1 MDIEKII
8 RELTLEEK
16 VSLLVGKSFWE
27 TTNIERLGIPS
38 VVMTD
43 GPHGLRLSEG
53 MDISN
58 TKPATTFPIEAAMA
72 STFNSDLIRSAGQAM
87 AEECQHYG
95 VGVLLGPGLNGKRSP
110 LGGRNFEYFS
120 EDPFLSG
127 KMGAAL
133 VSGIQSVG
141 VSATIKHFVAN
152 EQETN
157 RMTTSSEVDERAL
170 REIYLKPFEM
180 VIKEAKP
187 WAVMCAYNKLNGVHM
202 AQNSK
207 YLLEVLRSEW
217 NYDGV
222 MMSDWGAVVDKVE
235 AVKGGLDLEMPG
247 PGTRNQRVLDAIKEG
262 RISEEEINERVRN
275 FLTLL
280 GRVLAGKRENPVCDF
295 EAHDEIAG
303 QVAKEAC
310 VLLKNKNNFLPL
322 KEKTNVAV
330 IGEFAELPRFQGG
343 GSSHMNPYK
352 LSIPVEEIEK
362 FANVTYCAGYGK
374 NHDHELVEKA
384 VQIAK
389 SSEAVI
395 IFAGTTE
402 IIESEGYDRESISL
416 PDCQLEL
423 IKKVHGVNP
432 NVVIVTNSG
441 SALDF
446 SEFEHYSRAIL
457 HAWLQGQAGGRAIA
471 EILFGKVNPSGKLSE
486 TFPIS
491 LESTPS
497 YLDFPGDIRQVK
509 YAESIFTGYRYYD
522 TTKAE
527 VMYPFGF
534 GLSYTSFEY
543 SDIRISKEELKNGET
558 IDVSFKVKNTGKYSG
573 MEAVQ
578 IYIHDVKSA
587 LKRPEKELKGFSKV
601 ELLPGEEKLVTI
613 TLDESAF
620 SYYIPHMG
628 AFGVESG
635 EFEISVGASSRDLR
649 LKGRVNF
656 ISSVIVRETPT
667 LLHNVKYW
675 LDDERTNKTIN
686 MLTQMMRM
694 EESNP
699 MYGILMGMPVFKVL
713 WFMEALGVSSEQ
725 VMQIC
730 GMLGIDFAR
739 AKELNEK

>member
-16 VSLLVGKSFWE
+16 VSLLAGKSFWE
-27 TTNIERLGIPS
+27 TTDIERLDIPS
-38 VVMTD
+38 VVLTD
-43 GPHGLRLSEG
+43 GPHGLRLSDG
-53 MDISN
+53 MNISD
-58 TKPATTFPIEAAMA
+58 TKPATAFPIEAAMA
-72 STFNSDLIRSAGQAM
+72 STFNLDLIRSAGQAM
-87 AEECQHYG
+87 AAECQHYG
-95 VGVLLGPGLNGKRSP
+95 VSVLLGPGLNGKRSP
-110 LGGRNFEYFS
+110 LSGRNFEYFS
-120 EDPFLSG
+120 EDPFLTG

-133 VSGIQSVG
+133 VNGIQSVG

-152 EQETN
+152 EQESN

-180 VIKEAKP
+180 VVKEAEP
-187 WAVMCAYNKLNGVHM
+187 WAVMCSYNKLNGVHM

-207 YLLEVLRSEW
+207 YLLDVLRDEW
-217 NYDGV
+217 GYDGV
-222 MMSDWGAVVDKVE
+222 VMSDWGAAVDKVE
-235 AVKGGLDLEMPG
+235 SVRGGLDLEMPG
-247 PGTRNQRVLDAIKEG
+247 PGLRNQRVLDAVKDG
-262 RISEEEINERVRN
+262 RISETEINERVRN
-275 FLTLL
+275 FLGLL
-280 GRVLAGKRENPVCDF
+280 DRVISGRRENKVCDF

-303 QVAKEAC
+303 RVAEEAC
-310 VLLKNKNNFLPL
+310 VLLKNENHFLPL

-330 IGEFAELPRFQGG
+330 IGEFAEHPRFQGG

-352 LSIPVEEIEK
+352 LSIPLEEIEK
-362 FANVTYCAGYGK
+362 FANITYCAGYGK
-374 NHDHELVEKA
+374 DYDYELLEKA
-384 VQIAK
+384 VKIAK

-402 IIESEGYDRESISL
+402 IIESEGYDRESIKL

-423 IKKVHGVNP
+423 IKKVYEANK
-432 NVVIVTNSG
+432 NVVVVTNSG
-441 SALDF
+441 SALAF
-446 SEFEHYSRAIL
+446 AEIEGYSRAIL

-486 TFPIS
+486 TFPVS

-497 YLDFPGDIRQVK
+497 YLNFPGDIRQVK

-543 SDIRISKEELKNGET
+543 SDLRISKEKLKNGET
-558 IDVSFKVKNTGKYSG
+558 VEVSFNVKNTGKFSG

-578 IYIHDVKSA
+578 IYVHDVKSA

-601 ELLPGEEKLVTI
+601 SLSQGEEKRVTV

-620 SYYIPHMG
+620 SYYVPHMG
-628 AFGVESG
+628 TFAVESG
-635 EFEISVGASSRDLR
+635 EFEIMVGASSRDIR
-649 LKGRVNF
+649 LKESVHFN
-656 ISSVIVRETPT
+656 SSVIVREAPT
-667 LLHNVKYW
+667 LLHSVKYW
-675 LDDERTNKTIN
+675 IEDERTMPAIN
-686 MLTQMMRM
+686 MLLQMMKM
-694 EESNP
+694 DESNP
-699 MYGILMGMPVFKVL
+699 MYAIFMGMPVFKVI
-713 WFMEALGVSSEQ
+713 WFMESLGVSREQ
-725 VMQIC
+725 ILQIC
-730 GMLGIDFAR
+730 GMLGIDFTE

>member
-1 MDIEKII
+1 MDIEKVVS
-8 RELTLEEK
+8 ELTLEEK
-16 VSLLVGKSFWE
+16 VSLLAGKNFWE
-27 TTNIERLGIPS
+27 TTDVERLGIPS
-38 VVMTD
+38 VVLTD
-43 GPHGLRLSEG
+43 GPHGLRLSDG

-58 TKPATTFPIEAAMA
+58 TKPATVFPIEAAMA

-95 VGVLLGPGLNGKRSP
+95 VSVLLGPGLNGKRSP

-133 VSGIQSVG
+133 VSGIQSGG

-180 VIKEAKP
+180 VVREAKP
-187 WAVMCAYNKLNGVHM
+187 WAVMCSYNKLNGVQM

-207 YLLEVLRSEW
+207 YLLDVLRGEW
-217 NYDGV
+217 GYDGV
-222 MMSDWGAVVDKVE
+222 VMSDWGAAVDKVE
-235 AVKGGLDLEMPG
+235 SVKGGLDLEMPG
-247 PGTRNQRVLDAIKEG
+247 PGLRNQRVLDAVKEG
-262 RISEEEINERVRN
+262 RVSEEEINERVRN
-275 FLTLL
+275 FLRLL
-280 GRVLAGKRENPVCDF
+280 NRVIAGRKESQACEF

-303 QVAKEAC
+303 RVAEEAC
-310 VLLKNKNNFLPL
+310 VLLKNEDHFLPL

-330 IGEFAELPRFQGG
+330 IGEFAEHPRFQGG

-352 LSIPVEEIEK
+352 LSIPLEEIKK

-374 NHDHELVEKA
+374 DRDPELLAKA

-402 IIESEGYDRESISL
+402 IIESEGYDRESICL

-423 IKKVHGVNP
+423 IQKLHEVNK
-432 NVVIVTNSG
+432 NVVVVTNSG
-441 SALDF
+441 SALAFAELD
-446 SEFEHYSRAIL
+446 HYSRAML

-486 TFPIS
+486 TFPVS

-497 YLDFPGDIRQVK
+497 YLNFPGDIRQVK
-509 YAESIFTGYRYYD
+509 YTESVFTGYRYYD

-543 SDIRISKEELKNGET
+543 SDLRISKTELKNGET
-558 IDVSFKVKNTGKYSG
+558 VEVSFNVKNTGEISG

-578 IYIHDVKSA
+578 VYVHDVQSA

-601 ELLPGEEKLVTI
+601 SLLPGEEKRVTV
-613 TLDESAF
+613 TLDDSAF
-620 SYYIPHMG
+620 AYYVPHMG
-628 AFGVESG
+628 AFAVESG
-635 EFEISVGASSRDLR
+635 EFEILVGASSRDIR
-649 LKGRVNF
+649 LKGSVNF
-656 ISSVIVRETPT
+656 NSSVMVRESPT
-667 LLHNVKYW
+667 LLHDVKYW
-675 LDDERTNKTIN
+675 MEDERTKPAIN
-686 MLTQMMRM
+686 MLLQMMKM
-694 EESNP
+694 DESNP
-699 MYGILMGMPVFKVL
+699 MHAIFMGMPVFKVI
-713 WFMEALGVSSEQ
+713 WFIGTMGASQEQ
-725 VMQIC
+725 VLQIC
-730 GMLGIDFAR
+730 GVLGIDFAE